1 MISMKFADYPYARPD
16 MEEVKARFGELLGRF
31 DQAATAAEQNGV
43 LEELNRYR
51 ADIETMRELVYVRHT
66 VNTKDEFYENE
77 KEFFDEAEPIYQ
89 GLITDYYRKLIE
101 SPFRPELEQIWGTQL
116 FRLAELTLS
125 TFKLEVVSDLQSENK
140 LVSEYVKLIA
150 SAKISF
156 QGQELTLS
164 QLAPYLVSTDRNVR
178 KEAAEARYSFFH
190 ANGEQLD
197 RLYDD
202 LVKIR
207 TEIARK
213 LGFQT
218 FTELAYARLNR
229 TDYGPEDVARFRKQ
243 VEELIVPVAK
253 RLKERQ
259 RKRIGVEKLKYYDDK
274 FGFASGNAK
283 PKGEEAWILERGKRM
298 YEELSTETGEFFNLM
313 LDSGLMDLASK
324 PGKASGGYC
333 TSFPKYQTT
342 FIFANFNGTSGDI
355 DVLTHEAGH
364 AFQGYMSRHFLP
376 PEYHFPTLEAC
387 EIHSMSMEFLTWP
400 WMELFFEEDTSKYKF
415 KHLSESLLFIPYGV
429 AVDEFQHEVYARPE
443 MKPEERKQVWR
454 SIERKYLPHLDYS
467 ENEFLE
473 EGGFWQQQGH
483 IYKSPFSYI
492 DSTLAQICAFQFWVK
507 ANKNRD
513 SAWQDYVQLCRE
525 GGSKA
530 FTSLVEVAGL
540 VSPFEDGCVDT
551 VIGEIDAWL
560 SSVDDTKL

>member
-1 MISMKFADYPYARPD
+1 MKFANYPYTRPD
-16 MEEVKARFGELLGRF
+16 MEEAKARFGELLGRF

-66 VNTKDEFYENE
+66 VNTKDEFYEKE

-125 TFKLEVVSDLQSENK
+125 TFKPEVVADLQSENK

-150 SAKISF
+150 SAKIAF

-164 QLAPYLVSTDRNVR
+164 QLAPYLVSTDRQVR
-178 KEAAEARYSFFH
+178 KEAAEARYSFFR

-197 RLYDD
+197 RLYDE

-218 FTELAYARLNR
+218 FTDLAYARLNR

-243 VEELIVPVAK
+243 VEELIVPVAQ

-259 RKRIGVEKLKYYDDK
+259 RKRIGVEELKYYDDK

-283 PKGEEAWILERGKRM
+283 PKGGEEWILQRGQRM
-298 YEELSTETGEFFNLM
+298 YEELSSETGEFFNLM
-313 LDSGLMDLASK
+313 LDTGLLDLASK

-400 WMELFFEEDTSKYKF
+400 WMELFFEEDTNKYKF

-429 AVDEFQHEVYARPE
+429 AVDEFQHEVYARPD
-443 MKPEERKQVWR
+443 MTPEERKQVWR

-473 EGGFWQQQGH
+473 QGGFWQQQGH
-483 IYKSPFSYI
+483 IYKSPFYYI
-492 DSTLAQICAFQFWVK
+492 DYTLAQICSFQFWVK

-540 VSPFEDGCVDT
+540 VSPFEEGCVDT

-560 SSVDDTKL
+560 SGVDDTKL